1 MNSYAIVIVAALGL
15 EYLLNL
21 AAEIANARSGRA
33 GIPPE
38 FAGVYDPATYAR
50 SREYTA
56 ARMSHG
62 ILVSTV
68 MLALTLAFWFSGGF
82 EAVDRIVAGWGLSG
96 TLRGMAFIG
105 VIASLRA
112 LASLPFRVHSTFSI
126 EARFGFNATT
136 PATFAADLLKGLVL
150 GALIGGLLVGGIVAL
165 FESAGPGAWLWCW
178 GFGSAVVLGLQFV
191 APAWLMP
198 LFNKFTP
205 LADGALKDGILR
217 YASGI
222 GFPLGGIYVMD
233 GSKRSSKSNA
243 FFTGFGKY
251 KRIALFDTL
260 IAKHTVPELVAVL
273 AHEIGHYRKKHV
285 RTGIAAGIAHM
296 GAMLWLFSIFVGH
309 RPLFDA
315 FLMSEMSVAAGLV
328 FFGMLLT
335 PVEFFLSLGLNAL
348 SRRHEFE
355 ADRFAAETLGSGEAL
370 VSALMKLSSDN
381 LSNLTPH
388 PAYVF
393 LHHSHPPVLQRIRA
407 LRGAPG
413 NDDGGRTGS
422 S

>member
-1 MNSYAIVIVAALGL
+1 MNSYAVIIVAALGL

-21 AAEIANARSGRA
+21 AADLVNMRTGRA

-38 FAGVYDPATYAR
+38 FAGVYDAATHDR
-50 SREYTA
+50 SRAYTR
-56 ARMSHG
+56 ARTLHG
-62 ILVSTV
+62 IVASTV
-68 MLALTLAFWFSGGF
+68 MLALTLGFWFAGGF
-82 EAVDRIVAGWGLSG
+82 GAVDRMVGGWGLSG
-96 TLRGMAFIG
+96 AWRGLAFIG
-105 VIASLRA
+105 VIAGLRA
-112 LASLPFRVHSTFSI
+112 LASLPFRAYSTFSI
-126 EARFGFNATT
+126 EARFGFNTTT
-136 PATFAADLLKGLVL
+136 PGTFLADLLKGLLL
-150 GALIGGLLVGGIVAL
+150 GAAIGGVLVGGIIAL

-178 GFGSAVVLGLQFV
+178 GFGTAVVLLLQFV

-198 LFNKFTP
+198 LFNTFTP
-205 LADGALKDGILR
+205 LADGALRDAILR

-222 GFPLGGIYVMD
+222 GFPLRGVYVMD

-243 FFTGFGKY
+243 FFTGFGKF

-285 RTGIAAGIAHM
+285 RTGMVAGILHM
-296 GAMLWLFSIFVGH
+296 GAVLWLFSIFVSH

-315 FLMSEMSVAAGLV
+315 FAMPEMSVAAGLV
-328 FFGMLLT
+328 FFGMLFT

-348 SRRHEFE
+348 SRKHEFE

-370 VSALMKLSSDN
+370 ISALMKLSSDN

-393 LHHSHPPVLQRIRA
+393 LHHSHPPVLRRIRA
-407 LRGAPG
+407 LRNVRDEGVR
-413 NDDGGRTGS
+413 GRAGPR
-422 S
+422 